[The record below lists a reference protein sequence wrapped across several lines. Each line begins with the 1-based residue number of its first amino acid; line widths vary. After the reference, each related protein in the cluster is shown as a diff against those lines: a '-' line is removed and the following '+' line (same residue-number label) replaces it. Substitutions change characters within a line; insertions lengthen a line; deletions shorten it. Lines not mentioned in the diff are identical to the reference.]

1 MTYDPRMSHLPVN
14 HHLRPLYR
22 VLSAL
27 AALYVLVFGVVGL
40 IETSGTPLFG
50 REETYAL
57 GLRTN
62 LAFSLL
68 SIVAGVVVLIGLAVG
83 RNVDRFVNLWGGVL
97 FLAVG
102 LIMLTV
108 LQTDANILNFT
119 VSTCIVSF
127 VIGTVLFSAGLY
139 GRSGSRALERA
150 EEAFRHG
157 GRDPEEHAWQGE
169 QSPA

>member
-1 MTYDPRMSHLPVN
+1 VTYDPRMSHLPVN

-22 VLSAL
+22 ALSAL
-27 AALYVLVFGVVGL
+27 MALYVLVFGIVGSAQTL
-40 IETSGTPLFG
+40 GTPLFG
-50 REETYAL
+50 REATYAL

-62 LAFSLL
+62 LAFSLM
-68 SIVAGVVVLIGLAVG
+68 SIVAGIVVLIGLVLG
-83 RNVDRFVNLWGGVL
+83 RNVDRFVNLWGGIV

-102 LIMLTV
+102 LLMLTV

-127 VIGTVLFSAGLY
+127 IIGVVLFAAGLY
-139 GRSGSRALERA
+139 GRSGSRALQRA

-157 GRDPEEHAWQGE
+157 GRDPDEHVWQEEQT
-169 QSPA
+169 PA